1 MKTDGQGPIAAALV
15 VGLGYI
21 AGALVPVLPV
31 LFGAKSMLPTVLAAG
46 TTIIAVSAIVAF
58 ISGMQVRRRIAQNAL
73 VTGIAVAVT
82 YTIGLLAKSV
92 SSMAL

>member
-1 MKTDGQGPIAAALV
+1 
-15 VGLGYI
+15 
-21 AGALVPVLPV
+21 
-31 LFGAKSMLPTVLAAG
+31 MLPAVLAAG

-92 SSMAL
+92 WGVAL